1 MSETVSRHMSGWTWL
16 AIVGFMLFA
25 IGMINP
31 ITLRGTLFHKE
42 GIIKPAIANTL
53 LGLGA
58 VLIVVGLVV
67 RSR

>member
-1 MSETVSRHMSGWTWL
+1 MNETASSHMSGWTWL

-31 ITLRGTLFHKE
+31 ITFRGTFFHKE
-42 GIIKPAIANTL
+42 GIIKPAIANAL
-53 LGLGA
+53 LGVGVA
-58 VLIVVGLVV
+58 LIVVGLVL